1 MISELFLIQQKKK
14 QSLRVEDSTITG
26 IGIFVRLVV
35 GTRGLLLY
43 LSINLSEHLKI
54 LLWAITCLYKE
65 DA

>member
-35 GTRGLLLY
+35 DTRGLLLY
-43 LSINLSEHLKI
+43 LSINLSGQFKI
-54 LLWAITCLYKE
+54 LLWTITCLYKE